1 MIFLTSLT
9 AVLLVLTLAATI
21 QLIRYEYTSTKDCSR
36 RPDVVH
42 IAEKPERSVE
52 VFRLREQPV
61 LLYQSLSNLYKK
73 TK

>member
-9 AVLLVLTLAATI
+9 AVLFLLTLAATI
-21 QLIRYEYTSTKDCSR
+21 QLIRYEYTSTKNSSR

-42 IAEKPERSVE
+42 LAEEPKRRVE
-52 VFRLREQPV
+52 VFSLREQPV

-73 TK
+73 PK

>member
-21 QLIRYEYTSTKDCSR
+21 QTIRYEYTSTKNSAR

-42 IAEKPERSVE
+42 NVKDPERRVE

-73 TK
+73 PK

>member
-21 QLIRYEYTSTKDCSR
+21 QLIRYEYTSTKNSAR

-42 IAEKPERSVE
+42 IAKDPERTVE

-73 TK
+73 PK